1 MYTKMRRTNAKS
13 TWTALAVCL
22 LFVLLMAALF
32 LYLGDREEPQTPLP
46 ADDGITVHFIDVGQ
60 GDCAIVQT
68 PDGNLL
74 IDAGTP
80 DSAQTIRR
88 YADALGITEFAYAI
102 FTHPHA
108 DHIGSAA
115 ALVEAYQ
122 FDSVILPNAVSTSST
137 FEHLLDAL
145 EKENCEMIEGKSGV
159 GLTLGKLKIDLLA
172 PVGAYDDLN
181 DMSVVALLTYDGGK
195 FLFTGDAEAVS
206 EADILKTASP
216 DCDVLKV
223 GHHGSSTSSSEAFL
237 TAASPEIAVISV
249 GEGNSYGHPHASIVK
264 RLETCG
270 AEIYRTD
277 LCGSVVV
284 SFDGENYTVTTEK

>member
-1 MYTKMRRTNAKS
+1 M
-13 TWTALAVCL
+13 
-22 LFVLLMAALF
+22 LFALLMTALF
-32 LYLGDREEPQTPLP
+32 LYLGDREEPQTLSPVT
-46 ADDGITVHFIDVGQ
+46 DGITVHFIDVGQ
-60 GDCAIVQT
+60 GDCAVVQT

-80 DSAQTIRR
+80 DSTQAIRR
-88 YADALGITEFAYAI
+88 YVDALGITEFAYAI

-115 ALVEAYQ
+115 VLVEAYQ
-122 FDSVILPNAVSTSST
+122 FDRVILPNAVSTSST

-145 EKENCEMIEGKSGV
+145 EKENCEIIEGKAGV
-159 GLTLGKLKIDLLA
+159 ELTLGKLKIDLLA
-172 PVGAYDDLN
+172 PAGEYEDLN
-181 DMSVVALLTYDGGK
+181 NMSVVALLTYDGGK
-195 FLFTGDAEAVS
+195 FLFTGDAEAIS
-206 EADILKTASP
+206 EAEILKTASP

-249 GEGNSYGHPHASIVK
+249 GEDNSYGHPHASAVK
-264 RLETCG
+264 RLKQCG

-277 LCGSVVV
+277 LCGSVIV
-284 SFDGENYTVTTEK
+284 SFDGESFTVTTEK

>member
-1 MYTKMRRTNAKS
+1 MPP
-13 TWTALAVCL
+13 V
-22 LFVLLMAALF
+22 
-32 LYLGDREEPQTPLP
+32 
-46 ADDGITVHFIDVGQ
+46 DGITVHFIDVGQ
-60 GDCAIVQT
+60 GDCAVVQT

-80 DSAQTIRR
+80 ESEQAIRR
-88 YADALGITEFAYAI
+88 YVDALGITEFAYAI

-115 ALVEAYQ
+115 VLLEAYQ
-122 FDSVILPNAVSTSST
+122 FDRVILPNAVSTSSI

-145 EKENCEMIEGKSGV
+145 EKENCEIIEGKAGV
-159 GLTLGKLKIDLLA
+159 GLTLGELKIDLLA
-172 PVGAYDDLN
+172 PVSEHDDLN
-181 DMSVVALLTYDGGK
+181 NMSVVALLTYGDGR
-195 FLFTGDAEAVS
+195 FLFTGDAEAIS
-206 EADILKTASP
+206 EAEILETALP

-237 TAASPEIAVISV
+237 TAASPKIAVISV

-264 RLETCG
+264 RLATCG